1 MFSNKSSAVLFQT
14 IISSLLGYI
23 SLFFIN
29 RYVGTVYW
37 GYLSYAIAFGGLFS
51 IVTDFGFNTAHL
63 KFISGESDKRED
75 MGTYLL
81 IKIVLNVIY
90 IGLVVGSL
98 LFWTYALRRG
108 FQNPIEFWAII
119 SIIPYFSFINM
130 IPFFNSYFR
139 STMQSY
145 KIAVPRLIESV
156 FRNGIFIVI
165 GVIYFLGREGTIG
178 ASITVLLALI
188 YGLAYFIYMFILYL
202 FGRPW
207 DIGKA
212 SMTSIKKYIKFALP
226 LAFATSLGIVNGNID
241 KIIVQ
246 FFWGAVATGA
256 LYTDQKL
263 VSIIGSLLGPI
274 SMFILPMLVRDLG
287 DDKLVRDK
295 KIIEYER
302 IMSLISAPFALIFF
316 FLSPFILN
324 LYNGRYLMYA
334 TSLSIISVGTYI
346 GAITGPFSTAIIA
359 RGRQQLV
366 AWISMVGI
374 FVNIALNIILIPTE
388 LFGIRLGS
396 LGVEGATISFTVS
409 ALVVYIL
416 YKEIYRRV
424 NDTRTRS
431 VTLKH
436 IFISLPTGIILLLS
450 AVYIKPYS
458 FVLLFPIILSVLLIY
473 TGMSIAFNEISIKQI
488 KEIISNL
495 IPRKNN

>member
-1 MFSNKSSAVLFQT
+1 
-14 IISSLLGYI
+14 
-23 SLFFIN
+23 
-29 RYVGTVYW
+29 
-37 GYLSYAIAFGGLFS
+37 
-51 IVTDFGFNTAHL
+51 
-63 KFISGESDKRED
+63 
-75 MGTYLL
+75 
-81 IKIVLNVIY
+81 
-90 IGLVVGSL
+90 
-98 LFWTYALRRG
+98 
-108 FQNPIEFWAII
+108 
-119 SIIPYFSFINM
+119 
-130 IPFFNSYFR
+130 
-139 STMQSY
+139 
-145 KIAVPRLIESV
+145 
-156 FRNGIFIVI
+156 
-165 GVIYFLGREGTIG
+165 
-178 ASITVLLALI
+178 
-188 YGLAYFIYMFILYL
+188 
-202 FGRPW
+202 
-207 DIGKA
+207 
-212 SMTSIKKYIKFALP
+212 
-226 LAFATSLGIVNGNID
+226 
-241 KIIVQ
+241 
-246 FFWGAVATGA
+246 
-256 LYTDQKL
+256 
-263 VSIIGSLLGPI
+263 
-274 SMFILPMLVRDLG
+274 
-287 DDKLVRDK
+287 
-295 KIIEYER
+295 
-302 IMSLISAPFALIFF
+302 
-316 FLSPFILN
+316 
-324 LYNGRYLMYA
+324 MYA